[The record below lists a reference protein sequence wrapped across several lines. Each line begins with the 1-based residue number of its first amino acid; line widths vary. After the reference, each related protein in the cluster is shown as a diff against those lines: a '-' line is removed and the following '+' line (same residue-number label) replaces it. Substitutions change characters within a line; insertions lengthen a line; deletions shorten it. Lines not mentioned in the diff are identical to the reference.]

1 MNSTILCGRNPPEHQ
16 TAATRHPTRHS
27 SSNPTMTSIDGPAA
41 LPTSFRLS
49 GKAIAK
55 ESHKQPIYC
64 VDWATDVF
72 LPENQTR
79 PDDDNRPDA
88 SDREDDAPSYAGG
101 SSSDTPSKSRS
112 NRSGEESDSD
122 DSKSSSSSSSS
133 SEEEDV
139 IECDEA
145 SFRCLASCGG
155 NHVTIYETRYGIG
168 LNPRQAY
175 RDADKEEVF
184 YVCAFGGRGLGSEI
198 GYAPIGQLDDGGE
211 PIVFSAEDVPH
222 TVATYVDDDGEDD
235 REGPVEKR
243 RKLLKAI
250 VNLSKYNGPQLLLV
264 AGKRGIV
271 KVIDTVRRSLIL
283 TLSGHGDEIYDMKFS
298 PTIDDKGSKWL
309 LLTASKD
316 ESLRLW
322 NVQSATCIAIFAGHD
337 AHRDAVLT
345 CGWHPLGNRFVSGGM
360 DNSVKIWSL
369 ESDQMMHAIEESW
382 KTEPIT
388 KRDTATS
395 ASRPQSTHK
404 VFKTLYEQTPIFSTS
419 KVHLDYCDCVQF
431 VGDLVLSKSINDVV
445 ILWKPIF
452 SDSQLKNNVLINY
465 KGNGKAGVS
474 RIPNEVQ
481 PLREFV
487 LNKCDIWFIRFQTD
501 ADCRMLAI
509 GNNIGEIKVWDI
521 CTSNPTK
528 KFLAKVDH
536 QTCCSPVRMV
546 SFSPDGRSLASVCD
560 DSTVWKWDGQ
570 QFSILKN

>member
-1 MNSTILCGRNPPEHQ
+1 
-16 TAATRHPTRHS
+16 
-27 SSNPTMTSIDGPAA
+27 MTSTDGPAA

-64 VDWATDVF
+64 VDWSTDVF

-79 PDDDNRPDA
+79 SGGRCT
-88 SDREDDAPSYAGG
+88 SEEEESAPSDAGG
-101 SSSDTPSKSRS
+101 SSSNTPNKAD
-112 NRSGEESDSD
+112 RSGGESDSD
-122 DSKSSSSSSSS
+122 ASNSSSS

-198 GYAPIGQLDDGGE
+198 GYAPIGQLDDDGE
-211 PIVFSAEDVPH
+211 PVFSADDVQP
-222 TVATYVDDDGEDD
+222 TVEVAGANDDGEHG
-235 REGPVEKR
+235 REGPAEKR
-243 RKLLKAI
+243 RKLLQTIA
-250 VNLSKYNGPQLLLV
+250 NLSKYNGPQLLLV

-283 TLSGHGDEIYDMKFS
+283 TLSGHGDEIYHMKFC
-298 PTIDDKGSKWL
+298 PTTDDMGSKWL

-369 ESDQMMHAIEESW
+369 ESDEMMNAIKESW
-382 KTEPIT
+382 RTQPIT
-388 KRDTATS
+388 KRDTATT

-431 VGDLVLSKSINDVV
+431 VGDLVLSKSINDVI

-465 KGNGKAGVS
+465 EGNGKAGVS

-521 CTSNPTK
+521 CTPNPTK
-528 KFLAKVDH
+528 KFLARVDH
-536 QTCCSPVRMV
+536 QTCCSPIRMV

>member
-1 MNSTILCGRNPPEHQ
+1 
-16 TAATRHPTRHS
+16 
-27 SSNPTMTSIDGPAA
+27 MTSTDGPAA

-64 VDWATDVF
+64 VDWSTDVF

-79 PDDDNRPDA
+79 PGGRDTSEED
-88 SDREDDAPSYAGG
+88 DDAPSDAGG
-101 SSSDTPSKSRS
+101 SSSDTPNKADRC
-112 NRSGEESDSD
+112 GGESDSD
-122 DSKSSSSSSSS
+122 VSNSSSS

-139 IECDEA
+139 IECDEV

-198 GYAPIGQLDDGGE
+198 GYAPIGQLDDDGE
-211 PIVFSAEDVPH
+211 TIVFSVDDVQPRGE
-222 TVATYVDDDGEDD
+222 VADANDDGEDG
-235 REGPVEKR
+235 REGPIEKR
-243 RKLLKAI
+243 RKLLQTI

-298 PTIDDKGSKWL
+298 PTIDNKGSKWL

-322 NVQSATCIAIFAGHD
+322 NVQSATCVAIFAGHD

-369 ESDQMMHAIEESW
+369 ESNKMMHAIEESW

-388 KRDTATS
+388 KRDTATL

-404 VFKTLYEQTPIFSTS
+404 VFKTLYELTPIFSTS

-431 VGDLVLSKSINDVV
+431 VGNLVLSKSINDVV

>member
-1 MNSTILCGRNPPEHQ
+1 MSST
-16 TAATRHPTRHS
+16 
-27 SSNPTMTSIDGPAA
+27 DGPAA

-64 VDWATDVF
+64 VNWSTDVF

-79 PDDDNRPDA
+79 PDGGGADEENEIGD
-88 SDREDDAPSYAGG
+88 AGG
-101 SSSDTPSKSRS
+101 SSSDTSSKAD
-112 NRSGEESDSD
+112 RSGRESDPN
-122 DSKSSSSSSSS
+122 DSVSTSSSS
-133 SEEEDV
+133 SEDEDI
-139 IECDEA
+139 IESDDA
-145 SFRCLASCGG
+145 PFRCLASCGG

-175 RDADKEEVF
+175 RDADKDEIF
-184 YVCAFGGRGLGSEI
+184 YVCAFGGRGLGSDI
-198 GYAPIGQLDDGGE
+198 GYAPIGQLGDDGE
-211 PIVFSAEDVPH
+211 TIVFSADDVKS
-222 TVATYVDDDGEDD
+222 TAAGADGEGGDD

-243 RKLLKAI
+243 RKLLQKMAD
-250 VNLSKYNGPQLLLV
+250 LSKYNGPQLLLV

-271 KVIDTVRRSLIL
+271 KVLDTVRRSLIL

-298 PTIDDKGSKWL
+298 PTIDDKGSEWL

-322 NVQSATCIAIFAGHD
+322 NVQSATCVAIFAGHD

-345 CGWHPLGNRFVSGGM
+345 CGWHPLGKRFCSGGM
-360 DNSVKIWSL
+360 DNSVKVWSL
-369 ESDQMMHAIEESW
+369 ESDEMMHAIEESW
-382 KTEPIT
+382 KTQPIT
-388 KRDTATS
+388 KKDTATS
-395 ASRPQSTHK
+395 APRPQSTYK

-431 VGDLVLSKSINDVV
+431 VGNLVLSKSINDVV

-465 KGNGKAGVS
+465 KGNENAGAS
-474 RIPNEVQ
+474 RIPNEIQ

-528 KFLAKVDH
+528 KYLTKVDH
-536 QTCCSPVRMV
+536 QTCASPVRMV

-570 QFSILKN
+570 QFSILKNNL

>member
-1 MNSTILCGRNPPEHQ
+1 
-16 TAATRHPTRHS
+16 
-27 SSNPTMTSIDGPAA
+27 MTSTDSPAAA

-64 VDWATDVF
+64 VDWSTDVF
-72 LPENQTR
+72 MPGAGGG
-79 PDDDNRPDA
+79 DA
-88 SDREDDAPSYAGG
+88 DEDADVDVTSDDAPAGG
-101 SSSDTPSKSRS
+101 PSSDESKAK
-112 NRSGEESDSD
+112 RSGGASDSD
-122 DSKSSSSSSSS
+122 DSSSRSPSSS
-133 SEEEDV
+133 SEEDV
-139 IECDEA
+139 IESDDA

-184 YVCAFGGRGLGSEI
+184 YVCAFGGRGLGSQVE
-198 GYAPIGQLDDGGE
+198 YAPIGQLDDDGE
-211 PIVFSAEDVPH
+211 TIVFSADDVQPTAAGG
-222 TVATYVDDDGEDD
+222 TVAEEGGDSQ
-235 REGPVEKR
+235 EGPVEKR
-243 RKLLKAI
+243 RKLLRSIAD
-250 VNLSKYNGPQLLLV
+250 LSTYDGPQLLLV

-271 KVIDTVRRSLIL
+271 KAIDTVRRSLIL

-322 NVQSATCIAIFAGHD
+322 NVRSATCVAIFAGHD

-369 ESDQMMHAIEESW
+369 ESDKMMHSIQKSW
-382 KTEPIT
+382 KARPLT
-388 KRDTATS
+388 KKDTSTAVSRTQS
-395 ASRPQSTHK
+395 AGK

-431 VGDLVLSKSINDVV
+431 VGDLVLSKSINDVI

-452 SDSQLKNNVLINY
+452 SASQLTNNVLINY
-465 KGNGKAGVS
+465 EFSEKAGAS

-481 PLREFV
+481 SLREFV
-487 LNKCDIWFIRFQTD
+487 LNKCDIWFIRFKTD
-501 ADCRMLAI
+501 TDCRLLAI

-528 KFLAKVDH
+528 KYLAKVDH
-536 QTCCSPVRMV
+536 HACCTPVRMV
-546 SFSPDGRSLASVCD
+546 AFSPDGRSLASVCD
-560 DSTVWKWDGQ
+560 DATVWKWDGR
-570 QFSILKN
+570 

>member
-1 MNSTILCGRNPPEHQ
+1 
-16 TAATRHPTRHS
+16 
-27 SSNPTMTSIDGPAA
+27 MTSTDSPAAA

-64 VDWATDVF
+64 IDWSTDVF
-72 LPENQTR
+72 MPR
-79 PDDDNRPDA
+79 
-88 SDREDDAPSYAGG
+88 AGG
-101 SSSDTPSKSRS
+101 GDADEDADVTSGAPAGGPSSDESKAK
-112 NRSGEESDSD
+112 RSGGGSDTD
-122 DSKSSSSSSSS
+122 SSSSSISSS
-133 SEEEDV
+133 EEDV
-139 IECDEA
+139 IESDEA

-184 YVCAFGGRGLGSEI
+184 YVCAFGGRGMGSQVE
-198 GYAPIGQLDDGGE
+198 YAPI
-211 PIVFSAEDVPH
+211 AEL
-222 TVATYVDDDGEDD
+222 DDDGETIVFGADD
-235 REGPVEKR
+235 VQHTAAGGTVAEEGGDSREGPVEKR
-243 RKLLKAI
+243 RKLLRSIAD
-250 VNLSKYNGPQLLLV
+250 LSMYDGPQLLLV

-271 KVIDTVRRSLIL
+271 KAIDTVRRSLIL

-298 PTIDDKGSKWL
+298 PAIDDKGSKWL

-322 NVQSATCIAIFAGHD
+322 NVQSATCVAIFAGHD

-369 ESDQMMHAIEESW
+369 ESDKMMHSIQKSW
-382 KTEPIT
+382 TARPLT
-388 KRDTATS
+388 KKDTTTA
-395 ASRPQSTHK
+395 ASRTQSAGK
-404 VFKTLYEQTPIFSTS
+404 VFTTLYEQTPIFSTS

-431 VGDLVLSKSINDVV
+431 VGDLVLSKSINDVI

-452 SDSQLKNNVLINY
+452 SASQLKNNVLINY
-465 KGNGKAGVS
+465 EHSEKAGAS
-474 RIPNEVQ
+474 RTPNEVQ
-481 PLREFV
+481 MLRQFV
-487 LNKCDIWFIRFQTD
+487 LNKCDIWFIRFKTD

-528 KFLAKVDH
+528 KYLAKVDH
-536 QTCCSPVRMV
+536 HACCTPVRMV
-546 SFSPDGRSLASVCD
+546 AFSPDGRSLASVCD
-560 DSTVWKWDGQ
+560 DATVWKWDVMRR
-570 QFSILKN
+570 

>member
-1 MNSTILCGRNPPEHQ
+1 
-16 TAATRHPTRHS
+16 
-27 SSNPTMTSIDGPAA
+27 MTSTDGPAA

-64 VDWATDVF
+64 VDWSTDVF

-79 PDDDNRPDA
+79 PGDGDRDA
-88 SDREDDAPSYAGG
+88 SASEDDDAPSDAGG
-101 SSSDTPSKSRS
+101 PSSDTPGKAD
-112 NRSGEESDSD
+112 RSGGESDSD
-122 DSKSSSSSSSS
+122 VSNSSSS

-198 GYAPIGQLDDGGE
+198 GYAPIGQLDDDGE
-211 PIVFSAEDVPH
+211 TIVFSA
-222 TVATYVDDDGEDD
+222 DDGQPRVEVADANND
-235 REGPVEKR
+235 GKDGREGPVEKR
-243 RKLLKAI
+243 RKLLQTIA
-250 VNLSKYNGPQLLLV
+250 NLSKYNGPQLLLV

-298 PTIDDKGSKWL
+298 PTTDDMGSKWL

-369 ESDQMMHAIEESW
+369 ESDEMMNAIKESW

-388 KRDTATS
+388 KRNTATS
-395 ASRPQSTHK
+395 SSRPQSTHK

-431 VGDLVLSKSINDVV
+431 VGDLVLSKSINDVI

-452 SDSQLKNNVLINY
+452 SDSQLKNNVLINFE
-465 KGNGKAGVS
+465 GNGKAGVS

-521 CTSNPTK
+521 CASNPTK
-528 KFLAKVDH
+528 KFMTRVDH
-536 QTCCSPVRMV
+536 QTCCSPIRMV